1 VWGEQV
7 SEDVRKASRVR
18 VGKSRLL
25 TDATTTANGGDVGD
39 GSKGDG
45 KTGSNGSVMDRQLQK
60 QQKQQKGGHHRR
72 DKRDSGYDSTD
83 DSSSDDG
90 DDGGTNRAGGSL
102 AHLLKRIRRPA
113 STHGDMDV
121 SDDDDGTKTGSD
133 DDEGEEE
140 VDASSSDDTESDD
153 GMDDV
158 SPKEDFDDVASTST
172 DGIFQDP
179 YEAHFSKP
187 SLPQLDSLPSDGKS
201 IQQQIIPYIGNS
213 RKVNTT
219 SLLSSSM
226 DVQMSGSLLESWEE
240 VDTAKNTG
248 ATTKKNKQK
257 SSRKLWETFAKGPF
271 LHVRQVLARNWR
283 GVNKSVLKRYA
294 KNNDKAEED
303 APEDTTETK
312 VGRLLTPMQL
322 ALYPAISRY
331 ADVLVTAETRQ
342 VSHYYAVL
350 SWPA

>member
-1 VWGEQV
+1 
-7 SEDVRKASRVR
+7 
-18 VGKSRLL
+18 
-25 TDATTTANGGDVGD
+25 
-39 GSKGDG
+39 
-45 KTGSNGSVMDRQLQK
+45 MDRQLQK

-133 DDEGEEE
+133 DDEGEEGEEE

-158 SPKEDFDDVASTST
+158 SHKEDFDDVASTST

-213 RKVNTT
+213 RKVAIGIMGGGGHCQKYGCYNK
-219 SLLSSSM
+219 
-226 DVQMSGSLLESWEE
+226 EE
-240 VDTAKNTG
+240 Q
-248 ATTKKNKQK
+248 TK
-257 SSRKLWETFAKGPF
+257 EF
-271 LHVRQVLARNWR
+271 
-283 GVNKSVLKRYA
+283 
-294 KNNDKAEED
+294 
-303 APEDTTETK
+303 TK
-312 VGRLLTPMQL
+312 VMGDVCKR
-322 ALYPAISRY
+322 AISSCE
-331 ADVLVTAETRQ
+331 AGVG
-342 VSHYYAVL
+342 S
-350 SWPA
+350 